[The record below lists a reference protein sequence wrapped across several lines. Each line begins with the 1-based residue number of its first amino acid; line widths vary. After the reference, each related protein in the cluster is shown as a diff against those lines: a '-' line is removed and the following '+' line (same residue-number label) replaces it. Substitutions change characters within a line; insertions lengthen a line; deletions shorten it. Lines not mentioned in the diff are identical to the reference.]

1 MLNEDFS
8 LGEKGKVAAQGGEE
22 DVEMAFEHAVERLRT
37 VSTALEQGEV
47 GGFLLGASDVFG
59 GSG

>member
-8 LGEKGKVAAQGGEE
+8 LGKKGEMAAQGGEE

-37 VSTALEQGEV
+37 VSSAFEQGEV
-47 GGFLLGASDVFG
+47 GGFLLGAFDVFG
-59 GSG
+59 